1 MPSIRFMDSVAP
13 TYNFTAFGVNPPAGT
28 GVDVW
33 QLQGVNLKTI
43 KIRYVRVG
51 GVAVAARSQSIN
63 LIRRAGSDTGGAP
76 TNPVPRPADTSDAPS
91 GVVVSQFTTSPT
103 PGPTPSVLETTSFVL
118 VTSGSLQDRATFDYS
133 QLVSKA
139 PVLNN
144 ANDFYCVGFGGV
156 ALVATD
162 KLECSIWWTEQ

>member
-13 TYNFTAFGVNPPAGT
+13 TYNFTAFGVNPPAGPA
-28 GVDVW
+28 VDVW
-33 QLQGVNLKTI
+33 QLQGVNLKTV
-43 KIRYVRVG
+43 KIRYVRIG
-51 GVAVAARSQSIN
+51 GTAVAARTQSLN
-63 LIRRAGSDTGGAP
+63 LIRRSATDTGGAP
-76 TNPVPRPADTSDAPS
+76 TNPVARPADTSDAPS

-103 PGPTPSVLETTSFVL
+103 PGAAISVLESTTFVL
-118 VTSGSLQDRATFDYS
+118 VTSGSLQDRAIFDYS

-144 ANDFYCVGFGGV
+144 ANDFYCVGFGGIG
-156 ALVATD
+156 LVATD